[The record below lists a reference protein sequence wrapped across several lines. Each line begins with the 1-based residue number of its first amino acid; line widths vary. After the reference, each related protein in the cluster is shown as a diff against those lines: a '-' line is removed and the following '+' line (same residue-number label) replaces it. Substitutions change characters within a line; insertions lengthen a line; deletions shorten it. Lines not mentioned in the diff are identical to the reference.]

1 MAFLTCDFFSYH
13 LGMDVQ
19 MNVLLP
25 EKRQEEPKPAPDAKY
40 KVLYLLHGHSDDH
53 SAYIRK
59 SLIEVLVRR
68 YDLAVVMPDAH
79 RSGYANMIHGH
90 RYYDY
95 MTEDVMMQAPNFF
108 PISTKPED
116 TYIAGLSMGGA
127 GAMKIGLNNPG
138 RFAGVG
144 CMSAGATPAGTGR
157 GMFTSAD
164 FESNSR
170 RIAEGS
176 PGADLI
182 ALLRDLDS
190 RGGMP
195 GTKFYHSCG
204 TEDPLYPGVCALR
217 DAFHSLTGRWDYTY
231 EESAGTHNWD
241 NWNYYLPRML
251 QCFGLIPEGEGFDD
265 RRILF

>member
-116 TYIAGLSMGGA
+116 TYIAGL
-127 GAMKIGLNNPG
+127 
-138 RFAGVG
+138 
-144 CMSAGATPAGTGR
+144 
-157 GMFTSAD
+157 
-164 FESNSR
+164 
-170 RIAEGS
+170 
-176 PGADLI
+176 I

-241 NWNYYLPRML
+241 NWNYYLPCML

>member
-116 TYIAGLSMGGA
+116 TYIAGL
-127 GAMKIGLNNPG
+127 
-138 RFAGVG
+138 
-144 CMSAGATPAGTGR
+144 
-157 GMFTSAD
+157 
-164 FESNSR
+164 
-170 RIAEGS
+170 
-176 PGADLI
+176 I

-217 DAFHSLTGRWDYTY
+217 DAFQIGR
-231 EESAGTHNWD
+231 AHV
-241 NWNYYLPRML
+241 
-251 QCFGLIPEGEGFDD
+251 
-265 RRILF
+265 